1 MNYLSGIKTVQ
12 TMTHALIPVL
22 TPFVKFPFV
31 PGPPELQTAGFTDLH
46 WPGGIS
52 CAITEDL
59 QVMSSNPDSA
69 NFHTKLVFLTC
80 FRTCDGN
87 EPEEL

>member
-1 MNYLSGIKTVQ
+1 MRTPSELYRKTPTIYKSELEDCPQCEHELVEMNYLSGIKTVQ
-12 TMTHALIPVL
+12 TMAHALIPVL

-52 CAITEDL
+52 CAI
-59 QVMSSNPDSA
+59 S
-69 NFHTKLVFLTC
+69 C
-80 FRTCDGN
+80 
-87 EPEEL
+87 